1 MRRKRQKACVER
13 SCRSCVL
20 CLTSLLRSIASYTL
34 FPRKKWDRLCRNYYT
49 VIPSQREANK
59 AMLYKGGTGN
69 LKTDG
74 TSSGFGTDG
83 SSLFRKK
90 SQVPSNQNHSFF
102 KGLMSNTR
110 LGQAKSA
117 PEQGRTQS
125 QVSLT
130 VSSGHLRK
138 PWVSLALNSQGKVHL
153 AHLKI
158 PLTVHREG
166 KPGHELQSGNEQR
179 PWRYACSAWFAQPA
193 FLNNL
198 TSPVT

>member
-13 SCRSCVL
+13 TCRSCVL

-34 FPRKKWDRLCRNYYT
+34 FPGKKWDRVGRNYYT
-49 VIPSQREANK
+49 VIQSQREANK
-59 AMLYKGGTGN
+59 AMLYKGSTGN
-69 LKTDG
+69 LKADG

-110 LGQAKSA
+110 LGQAKST
-117 PEQGRTQS
+117 PKQGRTQS
-125 QVSLT
+125 QVSLAA
-130 VSSGHLRK
+130 SSGHFRK

-153 AHLKI
+153 AHLKV
-158 PLTVHREG
+158 PLTVHHEG
-166 KPGHELQSGNEQR
+166 KPGQELKSGNEQR

-193 FLNNL
+193 FLDNPA
-198 TSPVT
+198 SPVT